1 MKKINII
8 NLGCSKNL
16 VDSEIVK
23 GGLIGNNFQY
33 VDDVEKA
40 ETVIIN
46 TCGFILSA
54 RKESIDMILEIAKMK
69 QENKLEKLIVMGC
82 LSERFEDELRKE
94 IPEVDKYF
102 GANKMSEVIK
112 YLSSN
117 RQKYDPIYSRSLM
130 TKPHYAFLKISEGCS
145 NKCSFCSIPIMRGK
159 QGSRP
164 LDEIIEEANYLVRE
178 KHIKELIVIAQ
189 DTTTY
194 GYDLKDNVR
203 LFDVLKELDRISKV
217 KWIRLHYAHPDHF
230 DKRIIDLISK
240 AKRIIPYLD
249 IPFQHVNEEILR
261 KMNRQG
267 NRETFTKLIREMRNK
282 ISKLILR
289 TTFMVGF
296 PGETEEQFLE
306 LYDFIKEVKFERL
319 GVFKYSEEQDTFA
332 EKYDDN
338 IPEKVKEERYNKI
351 MELQQKISLEFNK
364 KLVGSTQTVL
374 IDEYDKNSKV
384 AYGRTY
390 MDSPE
395 IDNNVIIEKEL
406 NEGEFYN
413 IKINDFMEYDLFGEK
428 NSKIK

>member
-23 GGLIGNNFQY
+23 GGLINNGFQY
-33 VDDVEKA
+33 VNDVEKA
-40 ETVIIN
+40 EIVIIN

-54 RKESIDMILEIAKMK
+54 REESIDTILEIAKMK
-69 QENKLEKLIVMGC
+69 QKNTLKKLIVVGC
-82 LSERFEDELRKE
+82 LAERFENELKTE

-102 GANKMSEVIK
+102 GANQMSEVIN

-117 RQKYDPIYSRSLM
+117 EQEYDPIYNRSLM

-145 NKCSFCSIPIMRGK
+145 NNCSFCSIPIMRGK
-159 QGSRP
+159 QISRP
-164 LDEIIEEANYLVRE
+164 LNEIIEEANYLVE
-178 KHIKELIVIAQ
+178 KKNIKELVVIAQ

-203 LFDVLKELDRISKV
+203 LFDVLRELDKVKKV
-217 KWIRLHYAHPDHF
+217 KWIRLHYIHPDHF
-230 DKRIIDLISK
+230 DKKIIGLISK

-249 IPFQHVNEEILR
+249 IPFQHANEEILR

-267 NRETFTKLIREMRNK
+267 NAKIFTRLINKMRNE
-282 ISKLILR
+282 IPNLILR
-289 TTFMVGF
+289 TTFIVGF

-319 GVFKYSEEQDTFA
+319 GVFKYSEEQDTSA
-332 EKYDDN
+332 EKFDDN
-338 IPEKVKEERYNKI
+338 VSEKIKEKRYNKI
-351 MELQQKISLEFNK
+351 MELQQKISLELNK
-364 KLVGSTQTVL
+364 KLVGTTQIVL
-374 IDEYDKNSKV
+374 IDEYDEKTKV

-395 IDNNVIIEKEL
+395 IDNNVIIEEEL
-406 NEGEFYN
+406 TEGKFYN

-428 NSKIK
+428 FSKI

>member
-1 MKKINII
+1 
-8 NLGCSKNL
+8 
-16 VDSEIVK
+16 
-23 GGLIGNNFQY
+23 
-33 VDDVEKA
+33 
-40 ETVIIN
+40 
-46 TCGFILSA
+46 
-54 RKESIDMILEIAKMK
+54 
-69 QENKLEKLIVMGC
+69 
-82 LSERFEDELRKE
+82 
-94 IPEVDKYF
+94 
-102 GANKMSEVIK
+102 
-112 YLSSN
+112 
-117 RQKYDPIYSRSLM
+117 
-130 TKPHYAFLKISEGCS
+130 
-145 NKCSFCSIPIMRGK
+145 
-159 QGSRP
+159 
-164 LDEIIEEANYLVRE
+164 
-178 KHIKELIVIAQ
+178 
-189 DTTTY
+189 
-194 GYDLKDNVR
+194 
-203 LFDVLKELDRISKV
+203 
-217 KWIRLHYAHPDHF
+217 
-230 DKRIIDLISK
+230 
-240 AKRIIPYLD
+240 
-249 IPFQHVNEEILR
+249 VNEEILR

-374 IDEYDKNSKV
+374 IDEYDKNLKV

-395 IDNNVIIEKEL
+395 IDNNVIIEKKL